1 MNDREP
7 VQLPSDRRFGLLF
20 AAIFAGLAAYN
31 LFVGGGKG
39 AVLACAVVAVVMALL
54 AFIAPRRL
62 ASLNRAWFKLGE
74 WLGKLV
80 NPLVLGVIF
89 FGLLTPIAFVSRLFG
104 RDELRLKPRPVESYW
119 IERTPPGPA
128 PDSFKNQ
135 F

>member
-1 MNDREP
+1 MNDRNP
-7 VQLPSDRRFGLLF
+7 VQLPSERRFGLLF
-20 AAIFAGLAAYN
+20 ATIFACLAAYN
-31 LFVGGGKG
+31 LFIGGGQG
-39 AVLACAVVAVVMALL
+39 AILPCAAAAVVMAFF
-54 AFIAPRRL
+54 AVFAPRRL
-62 ASLNRAWFKLGE
+62 APLNRGWFKLGE

-80 NPLVLGVIF
+80 NPLVLGAIF

-104 RDELRLKPRPVESYW
+104 RDELRLNPNKGESYW